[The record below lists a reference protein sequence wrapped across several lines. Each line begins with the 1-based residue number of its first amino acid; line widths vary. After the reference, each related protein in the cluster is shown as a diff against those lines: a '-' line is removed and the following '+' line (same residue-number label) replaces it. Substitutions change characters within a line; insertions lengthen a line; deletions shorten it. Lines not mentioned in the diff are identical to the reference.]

1 MGVVTS
7 VHRMGQST
15 PALTTVLC
23 LWPQEATEVQQLRED
38 CAGLQSECDTLR
50 DAVEEKE
57 EMVRQLKADI
67 LRLDY
72 KTETERV

>member
-1 MGVVTS
+1 MQ
-7 VHRMGQST
+7 H
-15 PALTTVLC
+15 
-23 LWPQEATEVQQLRED
+23 LRKD
-38 CAGLQSECDTLR
+38 CAGLQSECDALR